1 MKEISIIIERRT
13 EEREHN
19 SFLVRY
25 SGSTDPK
32 DKSTT
37 FVKFA
42 ATFNVSE
49 SGLCFR
55 SPMSF
60 EKNQRLSFMSNEL
73 WEGEREGVVRWC
85 EVIHPGIYKVGIA
98 LL

>member
-1 MKEISIIIERRT
+1 MKKTSSNTEKRT
-13 EEREHN
+13 EEREYE

-25 SGSTDPK
+25 SGSSDPK
-32 DKSTT
+32 DESTI

-55 SPMSF
+55 SPIEF
-60 EKNQRLSFMSNEL
+60 KKAHRLSFMSDQL
-73 WEGEREGVVRWC
+73 WENEREGVVRWC
-85 EVIHPGIYKVGIA
+85 RMIHAGIYKVGVD

>member
-1 MKEISIIIERRT
+1 MKEISIDIERRT
-13 EEREHN
+13 EKRQHE

-32 DKSTT
+32 NETTT

-55 SPMSF
+55 SPMPF
-60 EKNQRLSFMSNEL
+60 EKTHRLTFLCDEL

-85 EVIHPGIYKVGIA
+85 NILHPGIYKIGVA